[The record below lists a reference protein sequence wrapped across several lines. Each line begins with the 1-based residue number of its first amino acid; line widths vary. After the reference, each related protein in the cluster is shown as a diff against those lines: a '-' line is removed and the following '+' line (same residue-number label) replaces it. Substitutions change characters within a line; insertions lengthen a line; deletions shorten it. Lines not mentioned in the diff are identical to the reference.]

1 MKTAVVFIHGFTG
14 GKNTWRNEAGQSF
27 AELLGSDH
35 EITDKFDFFE
45 FDYYTKISAL
55 FNSALF
61 QKITNLI
68 PFVNLIPGITGRV
81 RSNKPIAQ
89 LSEQLATYLNLT
101 LDGYDNVVLIS
112 HSMGGLI
119 AKDHILNH
127 QPGHG
132 PKPIGFISVA
142 VPHKGALGAILLG
155 PVKNI
160 NAKELT
166 PLSEYLDELNNNW
179 VDQKSNLPPCLYMV
193 AQYDECVQMTSA
205 IPFNV
210 KKSERAIVSHDHSSI
225 CKPDS
230 TSDLSYVAISG
241 FLKEISYQQD
251 MAAMANFT
259 AAGCTPEYGKEIFV
273 LKMIVCNIGVKGVE
287 DAKDCFF
294 NAEIISKAANRRD
307 AEELK
312 ALQKKV
318 LSVYKQKYNECSGKN
333 IPPNDIFAK
342 VHAEITA
349 QDGAALKSSVAY
361 LNFIHKKGLLH
372 QLANN
377 IDQTVIW
384 ADDTDFDKIKLG
396 MI

>member
-14 GKNTWRNEAGQSF
+14 GKDTWRNGTGQSF

-35 EITDKFDFFE
+35 KITDKFDFFE
-45 FDYYTKISAL
+45 FDYYTKISDF
-55 FNSALF
+55 FNSAPF

-68 PFVNLIPGITGRV
+68 PFLSHFSGITGRV
-81 RSNKPIAQ
+81 RSNKPIAH
-89 LSEQLATYLNLT
+89 LSEQMATYLDLK
-101 LDGYDNVVLIS
+101 LDSYDNVVLIA

-119 AKDHILNH
+119 AKDHILNY

-132 PKPIGFISVA
+132 PQPIGYISVA
-142 VPHKGALGAILLG
+142 VPHKGALSVLLLG
-155 PVKNI
+155 PIKNI

-166 PLSEYLDELNNNW
+166 PLSEYLDTLNNTW
-179 VDQKSNLPPCLYMV
+179 GDQKSNLPPCLYMV
-193 AQYDECVQMTSA
+193 AQHDECVQMTSA
-205 IPFNV
+205 IPFKV
-210 KKSERAIVSHDHSSI
+210 QKSERAIVNHDHSSI

-230 TSDLSYVAISG
+230 TSDLSYVAVSN

-251 MAAMANFT
+251 MAAMANVT
-259 AAGCTPEYGKEIFV
+259 AAGCTPDYDKEIFV
-273 LKMIVCNIGVKGVE
+273 LKMIVCSIGTKGVE
-287 DAKDCFF
+287 DAKDCYFS
-294 NAEIISKAANRRD
+294 AEIISKAANRAD

-333 IPPNDIFAK
+333 ISPNDVFAK

-349 QDGAALKSSVAY
+349 QDSAALKSSVTY
-361 LNFIHKKGLLH
+361 LHFLHKKGLLH

-377 IDQTVIW
+377 LDQAVVW
-384 ADDTDFDKIKLG
+384 ADDTDFDKIKQG